1 MENLEDNLIAFR
13 PNETSRRIINLNKE
27 NTGMSDNE
35 LMNYFIVNNQSKQRP
50 IIHKHEGTIKSQSE
64 EIEAYQ
70 EEIETLKEDKLN
82 LQQTVSEYKSKVSF
96 LNAEKENFVHI
107 EELEKAQDDFEK
119 AKYRIVSM
127 DDTIRSYETNLLDD
141 CFENVKGITL
151 YITGDS
157 DEEFEILTKADLVN
171 ALVFQYSLHLKG
183 FDTEIDEEEED
194 ED

>member
-13 PNETSRRIINLNKE
+13 PNEKSRRIINSNKE

-50 IIHKHEGTIKSQSE
+50 IIDKHEGTIKSQSE

-119 AKYRIVSM
+119 AKYRIVAM

-157 DEEFEILTKADLVN
+157 DEEFEISTKADLVN

-183 FDTEIDEEEED
+183 FETEIDEEEED